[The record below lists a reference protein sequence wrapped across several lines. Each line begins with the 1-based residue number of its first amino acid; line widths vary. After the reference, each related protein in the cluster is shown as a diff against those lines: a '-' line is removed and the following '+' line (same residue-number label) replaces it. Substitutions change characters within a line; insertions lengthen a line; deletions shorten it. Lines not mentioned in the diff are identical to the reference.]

1 LKFAQKR
8 FNFATSMPEP
18 ANHPP
23 RVGIIANNVGGY
35 SRTVIRGVA
44 SFAFARAWDCRVEG
58 VNESAIDAARLRKFD
73 GLIIQAAT
81 PEQAK
86 LVGRASVPAVNVS
99 SALGLKRV
107 PSVVS
112 DDRAVGAM
120 GADHFLRRGHRS
132 FAFYAPDDRQFAT
145 LRFQGF
151 AQRLSAERIDC
162 RRLDD
167 AASMRTF
174 LTTAARPIAVMA
186 CNDRSAVAL
195 LEICR
200 SLAARVPEDVAV
212 LGVDNDELMQSLAN
226 PPLSTINTARERIG
240 FEAAAMLERLMS
252 GQPIAGELV
261 LVPPKD
267 VITRRST
274 DALAIDDADVVAAA
288 RFIQHHA
295 GRQIGVL
302 DVTRRATISR
312 RQLERR
318 FKDSLGR
325 TIHDEILRCR
335 VERART
341 MLIESDLTLPQIAMA
356 SGFASASYFTT
367 VFRRQAGTTPG
378 EFRER
383 VRK

>member
-1 LKFAQKR
+1 
-8 FNFATSMPEP
+8 MPLNL
-18 ANHPP
+18 AHPP

-58 VNESAIDAARLRKFD
+58 VNEAAIDATRLRKFD

-120 GADHFLRRGHRS
+120 GADHFLRRGHRT
-132 FAFYAPDDRQFAT
+132 FAFYAPDERQFAT
-145 LRFQGF
+145 LRFEGF
-151 AQRLSAERIDC
+151 A
-162 RRLDD
+162 RRLVADRLECRSLSD
-167 AASMRTF
+167 ATSMRAF
-174 LTTAARPIAVMA
+174 LATALRPAAVMA

-200 SLAARVPEDVAV
+200 SLALRVPEDVAV
-212 LGVDNDELMQSLAN
+212 LGVDNDELMQSLAS

-252 GQPIAGELV
+252 GQPIGGDLV

-267 VITRRST
+267 VITRRSS
-274 DALAIDDADVVAAA
+274 DALAIDDADVVSAA

-302 DVTRRATISR
+302 DVARRATISR

-318 FKDSLGR
+318 FKESLGR
-325 TIHDEILRCR
+325 TIHDEIMRCR
-335 VERART
+335 VDRART

-356 SGFASASYFTT
+356 SGFASPSYFTT
-367 VFRRQAGTTPG
+367 VFRRAVGVTPG
-378 EFRER
+378 EFRGQ
-383 VRK
+383 VRQS

>member
-1 LKFAQKR
+1 
-8 FNFATSMPEP
+8 MPLNS
-18 ANHPP
+18 AHPP

-44 SFAFARAWDCRVEG
+44 SFAFGRAWDCRVEG

-81 PEQAK
+81 PDQAR

-120 GADHFLRRGHRS
+120 GAEHFLRRGHRT
-132 FAFYAPDDRQFAT
+132 FAYFAPDRRQFAE
-145 LRFQGF
+145 LRHAGF
-151 AQRLSAERIDC
+151 AQRLSNDRVDA
-162 RRLDD
+162 RRFDD
-167 AASMRTF
+167 AESIRSYLAS
-174 LTTAARPIAVMA
+174 APRPLAVMA
-186 CNDRSAVAL
+186 CNDRAAVAL

-200 SLAARVPEDVAV
+200 SLSLRVPEDVAV

-274 DALAIDDADVVAAA
+274 DALAIDDEDVASAA

-302 DVTRRATISR
+302 DVARRATISR

-318 FKDSLGR
+318 FRDALGR

-335 VERART
+335 VDRART

-356 SGFASASYFTT
+356 SGFASPSYFTT
-367 VFRRQAGTTPG
+367 VFRRQTGSTPG
-378 EFRER
+378 EFRAG
-383 VRK
+383 VRKA